1 MEPRCVSHRSCEH
14 ASRSDHSCGGAVDSH
29 NPELV
34 RAIRARAASAA
45 NAARM
50 RVSSKLGRDAFV
62 LRRRL
67 DVSVVPEIGGDPIRR
82 GYRTSQHRWRDL

>member
-14 ASRSDHSCGGAVDSH
+14 ASRSDRSRGGAVDSH
-29 NPELV
+29 SPEFV
-34 RAIRARAASAA
+34 RAIRAKAASAT

-50 RVSSKLGRDAFV
+50 CVSSKFGRDAFV

-67 DVSVVPEIGGDPIRR
+67 DVSVVPEVGGDPIRR
-82 GYRTSQHRWRDL
+82 GHRTSQHRRRDP

>member
-1 MEPRCVSHRSCEH
+1 MEPRCVWHRSCEH
-14 ASRSDHSCGGAVDSH
+14 ASRSDRGCGGALDSH
-29 NPELV
+29 NPRSSEPFE
-34 RAIRARAASAA
+34 ARAASAT

-50 RVSSKLGRDAFV
+50 RVSSQLGRDAFV